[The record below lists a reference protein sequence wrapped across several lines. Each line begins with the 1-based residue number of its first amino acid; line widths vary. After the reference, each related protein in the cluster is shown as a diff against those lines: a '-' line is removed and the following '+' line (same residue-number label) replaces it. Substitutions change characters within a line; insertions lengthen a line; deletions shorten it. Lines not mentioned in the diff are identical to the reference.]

1 MNEAALLIA
10 LTGLAIVAAVVVL
23 LDKLVA
29 ADPDSEDW
37 SEA

>member
-23 LDKLVA
+23 LDKFLSP
-29 ADPDSEDW
+29 DLDSEDW
-37 SEA
+37 EQ

>member
-23 LDKLVA
+23 LDKITA
-29 ADPDSEDW
+29 ADPDSETW
-37 SEA
+37 EQ

>member
-1 MNEAALLIA
+1 MNEAALLFT
-10 LTGLAIVAAVVVL
+10 LGGLSIVAAVVVL

>member
-1 MNEAALLIA
+1 MNEAALLITLGG
-10 LTGLAIVAAVVVL
+10 LTLVAAVVVL

-37 SEA
+37 PA